1 MELILTFLV
10 IAFLA
15 WIGISC
21 YHEIIGYYDNKPK
34 KK

>member
-10 IAFLA
+10 IALLA
-15 WIGISC
+15 WIGISF
-21 YHEIIGYYDNKPK
+21 YHAIIGDYDNKPK

>member
-10 IAFLA
+10 IALLA
-15 WIGISC
+15 WIGISF
-21 YHEIIGYYDNKPK
+21 YHNFIGDYDNKHK

>member
-10 IAFLA
+10 IALLA
-15 WIGISC
+15 WIGINF
-21 YHEIIGYYDNKPK
+21 YHIIIGDYDNKTK